1 MRPLLNPRRPL
12 RDLLSDH
19 AWDGVFLFGVV
30 LAALGLWLLHPAL
43 ALTAGGA
50 FVAAVAYLHE
60 SRRESRWR

>member
-1 MRPLLNPRRPL
+1 MNRPLL
-12 RDLLSDH
+12 DLLSEH
-19 AWDGVFLFGVV
+19 AWDGVSLSGVG

-60 SRRESRWR
+60 SRREGRWR

>member
-1 MRPLLNPRRPL
+1 MNRPLL
-12 RDLLSDH
+12 DLLSEH
-19 AWDGVFLFGVV
+19 AWDGVFLSGVG